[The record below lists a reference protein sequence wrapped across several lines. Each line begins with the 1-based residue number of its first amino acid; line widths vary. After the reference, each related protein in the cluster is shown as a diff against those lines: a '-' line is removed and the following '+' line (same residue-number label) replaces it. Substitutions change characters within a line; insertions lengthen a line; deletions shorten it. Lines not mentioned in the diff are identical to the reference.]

1 MSEAGDT
8 LRDTVAAWGLTRF
21 EMARLATERGDDW
34 RLATVR
40 LRRKLQDQIG
50 VIAAAMGG
58 LDASLMAAAEFET
71 LRRAL
76 SAVRSQLAMHQAQ
89 WPVVSIEPENADYK
103 ASAAALRRSNDAL
116 AQAAAQFLQH
126 MKGRPQSGRS

>member
-8 LRDTVAAWGLTRF
+8 LRDTVAAWDLTRF

-40 LRRKLQDQIG
+40 LRRKLQDQIA
-50 VIAAAMGG
+50 VIGAAMGG
-58 LDASLMAAAEFET
+58 VDASLTAAEEFET
-71 LRRAL
+71 FRRAL

-89 WPVVSIEPENADYK
+89 WPVVSIEPENPDYK

-116 AQAAAQFLQH
+116 AQAAAIFFQR
-126 MKGRPQSGRS
+126 MKSRPHAGQS